1 MENIR
6 PRTKSELKKLYTNLR
21 SKGITDDMMSDLI
34 EACYNEN
41 PNSRTSGFE
50 TPGGTDA
57 VMSFDPALHIF
68 TIAPFDPVIENW
80 QPRYGIY
87 TWAGKPVFHR
97 LFETIELELPDTEG
111 LYLLYFDINADT
123 RLPELLYVHQPTE
136 AQAKEIY
143 LTRVIVTWLYW
154 DYDNQELI
162 HFGDDRHGSE
172 WQPQM
177 QRYLHLAFGA
187 RRKSGLQF
195 ADYTINGDGSSN
207 THAQFSI
214 TAGTMLHD
222 DIELAIPGISN
233 TLPVLYC
240 FGGLPRFLLNTGY
253 AIAEGGRV
261 YFNNAMNNIAQ
272 ADSGN
277 FVLYHIFATNEI
289 AVTQRKTISV
299 MGTAQYTDLADA
311 YKGVE
316 PELDGIYTYMP
327 MQGRCYLGTVVV
339 QTSDDYTNA
348 VHARIVAITGNAQH
362 PPVSIGSGSEEYL
375 EINEK
380 QVLKYIPNAA
390 IVDAIARTTGWNP
403 GAWGVEVEPSF
414 DDGSREF
421 TLTAIGSTFGY
432 FVQGIWYTK
441 SEAESIAIAN
451 TTGMHFIVYNGANLE
466 EITLDEWLQ
475 VLQYKTKCLVAAIY
489 WNATEQKAILKSA
502 EPHTHTISGQE
513 HYRVH
518 TSEGTRYAG
527 GLGLSIHTNNWQLN
541 VEEGTIIDE
550 DIPIVIQDDITTIF
564 GQNLTVLESLKLYR
578 FGLGAWKYDDTIP
591 ANIVYLSSGNKV
603 YHNVNTGGTWSL
615 AETAVNRFSAMWVV
629 ATNDWDNPVVMVMG
643 QGDAGTLKQ
652 AQDGNLLADMNFSGL
667 PTAEFRILGRVI
679 VKCIAASPF
688 YENVEIESMQAD
700 DIKPGGDIT
709 TDSYVIGASYDSNT
723 HILTLTRN
731 NGLPTVTVEI
741 TGIDGND
748 GREVEIS
755 TDNNYIVWRYVGE
768 TVWNNICPVPKDG
781 SDGVGI
787 SSITLIST
795 VGLVKTYRITYTD
808 STTFDFEVT
817 DGADGTGGSEP
828 TVLKVNSGAL
838 YNPYVLSDVR
848 NIANTG
854 WRVATEQDWNDMILA
869 TGEQFGDG
877 MRLCSK
883 NKADW
888 DGGAAGS
895 NETGLTLKITNER
908 SGETGAFIYTSTSN
922 TWGNEPALP
931 NVSFMMSISPDSIGY
946 APSTNL
952 DKSGR
957 AIRLVKDTSDL
968 NQGETGIYVGNDG
981 KTYKT
986 INITG
991 LGVEWM
997 AEPLCE
1003 TKYRNGDWVHGFD
1016 GGVYTP
1022 ISNVD
1027 WVNLTSE
1034 AMCFMDDDEAIG
1046 YEFITISEK
1055 TIELETRIETLEACC
1070 EEVQNNATVQVPS
1083 LVIFS
1088 SGWVLSGDL
1097 YEYDLYDSH
1106 ITDTSI
1112 VDVIPDNTNN
1122 ADVVAAGMLPQT
1134 DSFTGYVKL
1143 YAVSVPTVDLSVS
1156 INIFKATLIISG
1168 GGGD

>member
-1 MENIR
+1 MEYG
-6 PRTKSELKKLYTNLR
+6 KSELIRLGRNIMREGWSDKKWKDTVDSLWRDPVLLR
-21 SKGITDDMMSDLI
+21 W
-34 EACYNEN
+34 
-41 PNSRTSGFE
+41 SGFD
-50 TPGGTDA
+50 TAGGPEAAIDWSSSTKILGIEP
-57 VMSFDPALHIF
+57 VVVNFGYYQYRNKLTHHIVSERMEAD
-68 TIAPFDPVIENW
+68 ISGVIDE
-80 QPRYGIY
+80 GFF
-87 TWAGKPVFHR
+87 VFY
-97 LFETIELELPDTEG
+97 FGYDTVTKQQKLKY
-111 LYLLYFDINADT
+111 LYN
-123 RLPELLYVHQPTE
+123 PT
-136 AQAKEIY
+136 AQQLAEIY
-143 LTRVIVTWLYW
+143 LVNTYVASLYW
-154 DYDNQELI
+154 DAATNEALY
-162 HFGDDRHGSE
+162 FGDDRHGSE

-187 RRKSGLQF
+187 RRKAGLQF
-195 ADYTINGDGSSN
+195 ADYVLNGDGSSN

-327 MQGRCYLGTVVV
+327 MQGRCYLGTVIV

-348 VHARIVAITGNAQH
+348 VHARIVAITGNTQH
-362 PPVSIGSGSEEYL
+362 PPVSIDDNTKELL
-375 EINEK
+375 EIDEK
-380 QVLKYIPNAA
+380 QKLAIPGNFETDEFYA
-390 IVDAIARTTGWNP
+390 IKNRIWQKITGGGGGIPDA
-403 GAWGVEVEPSF
+403 
-414 DDGSREF
+414 
-421 TLTAIGSTFGY
+421 
-432 FVQGIWYTK
+432 
-441 SEAESIAIAN
+441 
-451 TTGMHFIVYNGANLE
+451 
-466 EITLDEWLQ
+466 
-475 VLQYKTKCLVAAIY
+475 
-489 WNATEQKAILKSA
+489 
-502 EPHTHTISGQE
+502 
-513 HYRVH
+513 
-518 TSEGTRYAG
+518 
-527 GLGLSIHTNNWQLN
+527 
-541 VEEGTIIDE
+541 
-550 DIPIVIQDDITTIF
+550 
-564 GQNLTVLESLKLYR
+564 
-578 FGLGAWKYDDTIP
+578 P
-591 ANIVYLSSGNKV
+591 ADGNK
-603 YHNVNTGGTWSL
+603 YARRDNTW
-615 AETAVNRFSAMWVV
+615 
-629 ATNDWDNPVVMVMG
+629 
-643 QGDAGTLKQ
+643 
-652 AQDGNLLADMNFSGL
+652 
-667 PTAEFRILGRVI
+667 
-679 VKCIAASPF
+679 
-688 YENVEIESMQAD
+688 
-700 DIKPGGDIT
+700 
-709 TDSYVIGASYDSNT
+709 
-723 HILTLTRN
+723 
-731 NGLPTVTVEI
+731 VTVV
-741 TGIDGND
+741 DGDD

-755 TDNNYIVWRYVGE
+755 TSGGFIVWRYVGE
-768 TVWNNICPVPKDG
+768 TAWNNICPVPQDG
-781 SDGVGI
+781 DDGNTPYIFGNYWYVNGVNTGFKAVGEDGVGVSQVTLESTVGRTKTYRMSFTDSSYYDFVVTDGADGDDGLGI

-883 NKADW
+883 KPADW
-888 DGGAAGS
+888 DGGAVGS

-1003 TKYRNGDWVHGFD
+1003 TKFRNGDWVHGFD

-1022 ISNVD
+1022 ILNID

-1122 ADVVAAGMLPQT
+1122 ADVVAAGLLPQT
-1134 DSFTGYVKL
+1134 DSYTGYVKL